1 MADIRPYVWVSKYKV
16 VICTQCQFA
25 NAATEVEPHLR
36 GTSHKMRPDQAR
48 KIAAAVGQLPNIY
61 QDHNALREFA
71 FPPPTCPEIPLLRP
85 AQRDGFGCAK
95 CGWVCRQEN
104 SMRDHYRSKHAWQ
117 NPRTRGGKQVAAQLP
132 WRTGVRLQRFFKN
145 RQASS
150 WFEVERPRATTDNPP
165 VRAVATI
172 DDIISKAVK
181 LGQEKMCAMERIY
194 HDRVEMANEKLEP
207 NLWVQE
213 VGWSRH
219 LRGFSRMKIMALI
232 DPIKEKERTLEAMWQ
247 SFHRAARQGQR
258 MILQGEVDDIVL
270 KTINRKDG
278 DKRSDKR
285 FSAKMEAETWKKYT
299 EVMRQ
304 VICYMHRSQ
313 AMEDEERPAYR
324 LTLQQG
330 EWWDAFENAAAEL
343 AETRRPTKE
352 QKERLDR
359 LCVDAVVGLMD
370 QILLR
375 TGYENAVISGL
386 AVMGLLPM
394 AGWASPLNYTPK
406 YSAVIKMTRIL
417 LASQIKYED
426 DEEMERLEAQGLEA
440 EEANEQCVGMD
451 RRAHEKVMRFM
462 VRPTTQGR
470 SSPMGWIYD
479 RKAYGMAIRNT
490 TVAEGF
496 VSWKGDTITYR
507 KIQFGMGQ
515 LVDIVHGMVAE
526 AREVMAELLI
536 MPEGQDHEQFPAI
549 NWAGLHDDQSDEAYG
564 YSFLRDERNEWPVD
578 GKTWLMGK
586 ISQQIELK
594 RAWAGTEASPFSGE
608 QVRRYER
615 SVERFRE
622 QILLLMH
629 ITGGQPARGT
639 EIIGLRMWNTGGGGT
654 RNVFVDNGLISF
666 VVLYHKNIRTTERA
680 KAVSRFVPREVGL
693 LLMWYMWLV
702 LPFWQQVQ
710 GVVEGG
716 DEASAFLWANKVMFS
731 KAEESEDEDEE
742 DDWDED
748 EDEDEDENEAE
759 GARSTRVRDAIK
771 EQGPIVHT
779 AKAHGV
785 WQSDR
790 IRRRLQQHTQRFM
803 GPAVDIISWR
813 NIVVAISNRYLEG
826 AFKVEGFS
834 EDDDEDDGQE
844 REASATDV
852 LVAQT
857 GHGARTR
864 GIIYGLEM
872 RRNVFGTAN
881 MRQKFRM
888 ASTQWH
894 RFLGFGDKGFTDV
907 EAAGTKRKR
916 DPWSDSAEEARA
928 RRFKRMRVVDI
939 HGALQRMMGEGAEFR
954 GCQEQVVRSIFKGLT
969 PIVQITGTG
978 GGKSLSFILPAFCT
992 GITGTTIV
1000 VVPLVALREDLWRRC
1015 RESGIEAHV
1024 WTSRGANR
1032 AAAIVFV
1039 TPESASTKMF
1049 RDFVNRLRV
1058 RQQLDRVVVDECH
1071 MVLDAGSEFR
1081 PQLGLLGRTI
1091 AGWGVQVV
1099 CLTAT
1104 LSPRDEEA
1112 FHQAMGFQGNMVTIY
1127 RVSTSRHNIEY
1138 RVRYTKKVGGKQQ
1151 AIEEAVEEAVGEA
1164 RLRYGDDTR
1173 MIVYRGT
1180 IKRTETIGESLGC
1193 PIYHAGVADENGKK
1207 IIMQAWM
1214 REGGVIAATNAL
1226 GVGLDVPDVR
1236 AVIHAGA
1243 PRRLRD
1249 YAQESG
1255 RAGRDGQ
1262 KSEAIIMLRAGEGGV
1277 GNTGLEVEMV
1287 EYICGDACRRS
1298 VLDEVMDGQT
1308 DRASCAGPG
1317 EEVCDVCQARG
1328 LGAVEQEWGS
1338 GDEEFAVM
1346 EDSNAALAE
1355 SEQGRRREQQRQEW
1369 WLGRYLESWAES
1381 CVSCRLTYD
1390 GGFRHG
1396 VEDCPRKEEQTEIR
1410 TRIEARAGEIQRL
1423 VTAGMERFGGCGKC
1437 MVPQAYC
1444 GRWVEVAGDE
1454 GQFRLRT
1461 GADCDKERVLFEV
1474 VAGFQDQAPEL
1485 FREEM
1490 KTRMGDRH
1498 WDGKFEGREA
1508 WKRMG
1513 KRVKWGRMETNELCI
1528 LFFRLVEI
1536 WSREMEGGGI

>member
-1 MADIRPYVWVSKYKV
+1 MHGK
-16 VICTQCQFA
+16 
-25 NAATEVEPHLR
+25 
-36 GTSHKMRPDQAR
+36 
-48 KIAAAVGQLPNIY
+48 
-61 QDHNALREFA
+61 
-71 FPPPTCPEIPLLRP
+71 
-85 AQRDGFGCAK
+85 
-95 CGWVCRQEN
+95 
-104 SMRDHYRSKHAWQ
+104 
-117 NPRTRGGKQVAAQLP
+117 TRGPEEGSKS
-132 WRTGVRLQRFFKN
+132 RHSCRGVR
-145 RQASS
+145 ACDYS
-150 WFEVERPRATTDNPP
+150 
-165 VRAVATI
+165 
-172 DDIISKAVK
+172 
-181 LGQEKMCAMERIY
+181 
-194 HDRVEMANEKLEP
+194 
-207 NLWVQE
+207 
-213 VGWSRH
+213 
-219 LRGFSRMKIMALI
+219 GF
-232 DPIKEKERTLEAMWQ
+232 
-247 SFHRAARQGQR
+247 
-258 MILQGEVDDIVL
+258 
-270 KTINRKDG
+270 
-278 DKRSDKR
+278 
-285 FSAKMEAETWKKYT
+285 
-299 EVMRQ
+299 
-304 VICYMHRSQ
+304 
-313 AMEDEERPAYR
+313 
-324 LTLQQG
+324 
-330 EWWDAFENAAAEL
+330 
-343 AETRRPTKE
+343 
-352 QKERLDR
+352 
-359 LCVDAVVGLMD
+359 
-370 QILLR
+370 LR
-375 TGYENAVISGL
+375 TGKQAVGSRSNGR
-386 AVMGLLPM
+386 GPRR
-394 AGWASPLNYTPK
+394 
-406 YSAVIKMTRIL
+406 MTR
-417 LASQIKYED
+417 
-426 DEEMERLEAQGLEA
+426 R
-440 EEANEQCVGMD
+440 
-451 RRAHEKVMRFM
+451 
-462 VRPTTQGR
+462 
-470 SSPMGWIYD
+470 
-479 RKAYGMAIRNT
+479 
-490 TVAEGF
+490 
-496 VSWKGDTITYR
+496 
-507 KIQFGMGQ
+507 
-515 LVDIVHGMVAE
+515 
-526 AREVMAELLI
+526 
-536 MPEGQDHEQFPAI
+536 
-549 NWAGLHDDQSDEAYG
+549 
-564 YSFLRDERNEWPVD
+564 
-578 GKTWLMGK
+578 
-586 ISQQIELK
+586 
-594 RAWAGTEASPFSGE
+594 GE

-852 LVAQT
+852 LAAQT

-864 GIIYGLEM
+864 GMIYGLEM

-978 GGKSLSFILPAFCT
+978 GGKSLSFMLPAFCT

-1091 AGWGVQVV
+1091 AGWGVQVGQ
-1099 CLTAT
+1099 AY
-1104 LSPRDEEA
+1104 EESRR
-1112 FHQAMGFQGNMVTIY
+1112 QAASN
-1127 RVSTSRHNIEY
+1127 R
-1138 RVRYTKKVGGKQQ
+1138 GG
-1151 AIEEAVEEAVGEA
+1151 G
-1164 RLRYGDDTR
+1164 G
-1173 MIVYRGT
+1173 RG
-1180 IKRTETIGESLGC
+1180 
-1193 PIYHAGVADENGKK
+1193 
-1207 IIMQAWM
+1207 
-1214 REGGVIAATNAL
+1214 

-1298 VLDEVMDGQT
+1298 VLNEVMDGQT

-1381 CVSCRLTYD
+1381 CL
-1390 GGFRHG
+1390 
-1396 VEDCPRKEEQTEIR
+1396 K
-1410 TRIEARAGEIQRL
+1410 
-1423 VTAGMERFGGCGKC
+1423 FG
-1437 MVPQAYC
+1437 A
-1444 GRWVEVAGDE
+1444 GRWRAV
-1454 GQFRLRT
+1454 
-1461 GADCDKERVLFEV
+1461 
-1474 VAGFQDQAPEL
+1474 GF
-1485 FREEM
+1485 
-1490 KTRMGDRH
+1490 K
-1498 WDGKFEGREA
+1498 
-1508 WKRMG
+1508 
-1513 KRVKWGRMETNELCI
+1513 CI
-1528 LFFRLVEI
+1528 K
-1536 WSREMEGGGI
+1536 